1 MVRQKWLFQWLKRHN
16 FSEKFFV
23 KNAYFLKFCRGP
35 IFIVFWL
42 FWLYNMSD
50 TAMFFFQGYTHALD
64 TWAVGCILGNY
75 SSSSPSFIK
84 VTFWNFSFHI
94 KTIYKKWRTVCIKSS
109 QYLRNNEMKKGSQK
123 ISKLSTKILLFLW
136 KMFKGKMNMI

>member
-1 MVRQKWLFQWLKRHN
+1 MPQYNFYNKPLNLDGSPKMTKILLNIFQWLKRHN

-109 QYLRNNEMKKGSQK
+109 QYLRNNEWD
-123 ISKLSTKILLFLW
+123 I
-136 KMFKGKMNMI
+136 

>member
-1 MVRQKWLFQWLKRHN
+1 MPQYN
-16 FSEKFFV
+16 FYNKPLNLDGSPKMTISMIKTTQFFWEMFCEKCV
-23 KNAYFLKFCRGP
+23 FLIILSSADFYCY
-35 IFIVFWL
+35 WL

-84 VTFWNFSFHI
+84 VTFWNSSFHI

-109 QYLRNNEMKKGSQK
+109 QYLRNNEWD
-123 ISKLSTKILLFLW
+123 T
-136 KMFKGKMNMI
+136 